1 MNGILSVL
9 VIFLI
14 FSVGFV
20 FSRFRL
26 WPDNATDVLSAI
38 ILKIAAPALAI
49 VSIADRFTPE
59 MLRES
64 LLLLLIS
71 LVHLALMYGFG
82 KGLSRLLGLKSGKRT
97 VFEITFTFSN
107 VIFIGLPINA
117 ITFGPEGLP
126 YLFTYYIMS
135 LTAFWSVGAYEIA
148 KASPKIDHRFSPAKI
163 ISPGLVGV
171 IIGVAFAEMQLRFP
185 SPIDVSLRYIS
196 DLCVPLSIL
205 VIGAKLVTFFQ
216 KPPTIAPEDLVI
228 QAGKFLFSPLLM
240 FLLLHAF
247 GISGLAFSVLL
258 LSSSMPCHM
267 QTSIL
272 AQYYDV
278 ESEYAAKSVG
288 LSTILCL
295 FTIPAYV
302 ALLGC
307 LT

>member
-1 MNGILSVL
+1 MNGIVSVL
-9 VIFLI
+9 VIFFI
-14 FSVGFV
+14 FAVGFV

-71 LVHLALMYGFG
+71 LIHLALLYGFG
-82 KGLSRLLGLKSGKRT
+82 KVLSRLLRLQSGKRT

-117 ITFGPEGLP
+117 ITFGPDGLP
-126 YLFTYYIMS
+126 YLFAYYIMS

-148 KASPKIDHRFSPAKI
+148 KASPKAEHRFSPRKI
-163 ISPGLVGV
+163 CNPGLVGV
-171 IIGVAFAEMQLRFP
+171 IVGVIVAELQLRFP
-185 SPIDVSLRYIS
+185 SPVDASLRYIS
-196 DLCVPLSIL
+196 ALCVPLSIL
-205 VIGAKLVTFFQ
+205 VIGAKLVAFFQ
-216 KPPTIAPEDLVI
+216 KPPSLAPDDFVILV
-228 QAGKFLFSPLLM
+228 GKFLFSPLLM
-240 FLLLHAF
+240 FLLLRAF

-278 ESEYAAKSVG
+278 ESEYAAKAVG

-302 ALLGC
+302 ALLSR
-307 LT
+307 LA